1 MTAKA
6 IALPMIESM
15 AIVRI
20 RPMAI
25 AAMLAAEIR
34 AGIRAVTRIVIS
46 GANLGANKVEIRAAM
61 TVVPTVAMASID
73 RNRASA
79 PPMGGTNEQAM
90 LTSVWIQRLR
100 VVATAHV
107 AVDRDVPRKR

>member
-34 AGIRAVTRIVIS
+34 AVTRIVTS

-107 AVDRDVPRKR
+107 AVDRAVPRKR